1 MKTSSDPRPKSRP
14 MPNWVPLVW
23 WATAMVILIIMS
35 VVL

>member
-1 MKTSSDPRPKSRP
+1 MTTSSDPRP